1 MAEFLTGMKRTK
13 MCGLFSRED
22 EGLEVV
28 SMGFVSKYRNLGS
41 IIFVDLRD
49 RKNCLHLTMIKA
61 HLKAQTVRNSMF

>member
-28 SMGFVSKYRNLGS
+28 PWKYNLCG
-41 IIFVDLRD
+41 
-49 RKNCLHLTMIKA
+49 
-61 HLKAQTVRNSMF
+61 LKG